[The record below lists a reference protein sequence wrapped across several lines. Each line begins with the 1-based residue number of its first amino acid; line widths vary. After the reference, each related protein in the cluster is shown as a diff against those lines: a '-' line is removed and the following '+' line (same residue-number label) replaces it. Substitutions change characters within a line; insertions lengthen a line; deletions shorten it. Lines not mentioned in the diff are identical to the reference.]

1 MAKLFNTRMEL
12 AAIRSICSPQM
23 EVSGHLLASLD
34 ETFFHSDE
42 CIEALDLIRK
52 DFQSS
57 GHVPKFRNL
66 VEDPRLSDSAKELLV
81 EADTPAKD
89 LKSAQD
95 LTTHLS
101 RLRKIRLLYLMF
113 RDGLEMLEKPK
124 VDEETLVRDVAAK
137 MTQIHAARL
146 GEADLIHFGEDSN
159 AMDLVYDQLFKEE
172 EDNVIPTGFRTWDDR
187 NGGFFRGSLVVLGGA
202 SGAGKSILAN
212 QLSNNQAQY
221 GYHVDMVP
229 LEMSAGEMVSRSM
242 SSQSRVDSIDIL
254 LKRLSDTD
262 RQLVYKRMKRFNRRI
277 AKAGGRL
284 NIFKPRTDMTMEEIM
299 SALHSLGSDITY
311 IDYISLLAG
320 VGGDDAWQKLGQV
333 ARFGKIFAEIHNRVV
348 VLLAQVSE
356 EGKIRYSQAI
366 KEHASVAWT
375 FTATEESREKGY
387 LNIETLKSRN
397 QVRFPFTLKISYNT
411 TSVSDLSPEEMRQLD
426 DELQAKKSARKSGRR
441 TVGKQ
446 EGEGEDA
453 RPKSEANE
461 DDMLPDLS

>member
-12 AAIRSICSPQM
+12 AAIRSICSPQL
-23 EVSGHLLASLD
+23 EVSGHMLASLD
-34 ETFFHSDE
+34 ESFFHSDE
-42 CIEALDLIRK
+42 CIEALELIRK
-52 DFQSS
+52 DFKSS
-57 GHVPKFRNL
+57 GRVPRFRNL
-66 VEDPRLSDSAKELLV
+66 VEDPRLSDSAELLV

-101 RLRKIRLLYLMF
+101 RLRKIRLMYLMF

-124 VDEETLVRDVAAK
+124 VDEETLIRDMASR

-146 GEADLIHFGEDSN
+146 GEADLVHFGEDSN
-159 AMDLVYDQLFKEE
+159 AMEIVYEQLFGEDEE
-172 EDNVIPTGFRTWDDR
+172 NVIPTGFQAWDYR

-212 QLSNNQAQY
+212 QLSGNQAQM

-229 LEMSAGEMVSRSM
+229 LEMSASEMISRSM
-242 SSQSRVDSIDIL
+242 SSQSKIDSIDIL
-254 LKRLSDTD
+254 LKRLSEND
-262 RQLVYKRMKRFNRRI
+262 RQLVYKRVKRFNRRI

-299 SALHSLGSDITY
+299 SALHSLGSDVTY

-375 FTATEESREKGY
+375 FTATEESRERGY
-387 LNIETLKSRN
+387 LNIDTLKSRN
-397 QVRFPFTLKISYNT
+397 QVRFPFTLKIHYNT

-426 DELQAKKSARKSGRR
+426 EELQAKKGARKSGRR
-441 TVGKQ
+441 VGGKQ
-446 EGEGEDA
+446 DGQEESVRAKG
-453 RPKSEANE
+453 EANE